1 MGHTSSTQGKKMANC
16 EKCGAK
22 LKEGDAFCSSCGAPV
37 TATQVGTSTV
47 FELATWGDR
56 IIAYIIDI
64 VILGAVI
71 AVVKGIINI
80 PAILS
85 GMFGGSVPY
94 YVPWSSPWL
103 DGLIYFVYFVWM
115 DYNYGQSLGKMVI
128 RIRVAGLQ
136 GQQLTIEQALL
147 ESFGKSF
154 FPLNFLD
161 VILGWILY
169 TAKNQRVFTYLAKTI
184 VIRNTRIR

>member
-1 MGHTSSTQGKKMANC
+1 MAKC
-16 EKCGAK
+16 EKCGAE
-22 LKEGDAFCSSCGAPV
+22 LKEGASFCSNCGAPV
-37 TATQVGTSTV
+37 AVPQTGAATV
-47 FELATWGDR
+47 FDLANWGDR
-56 IIAYIIDI
+56 VLAYIIDI

-80 PAILS
+80 PAIIS

-94 YVPWSSPWL
+94 YVPWSSPGL

-115 DYNYGQSLGKMVI
+115 DYTYGQSLGKMVM
-128 RIRVAGLQ
+128 RIRVTGLQ
-136 GQQLTIEQALL
+136 GQRLTVEQALL

-161 VILGWILY
+161 VILGWVFY
-169 TAKNQRVFTYLAKTI
+169 TAKNQRLFTYLARTI
-184 VIRNTRIR
+184 VIRDTRIR